1 MDTKSYLAA
10 LEGIQKL
17 PAGLGAYLSRSL
29 REYHFKRR
37 QAISASSP
45 EALFLANMQSG
56 CARLYALDRETQ
68 NQHTLEF
75 FLPGDFLPLP
85 TGTPLHAE
93 EQLFIEFLEDSL
105 ILGITEKHFTYLPR
119 LFSSCTLLYQKI
131 TITHLLAQIRRGI
144 SIQETTSRQRF
155 ERLARDR
162 PGLFNLAPVKDLAS
176 YLGMHPNTL
185 SSFRGKT

>member
-10 LEGIQKL
+10 LDHIQKL

-29 REYHFKRR
+29 REYHFKRK
-37 QAISASSP
+37 QVISVSSAEVP
-45 EALFLANMQSG
+45 FLANMQSG
-56 CARLYALDRETQ
+56 CARLYALDRETL
-68 NQHTLEF
+68 NQHTLDF
-75 FLPGDFLPLP
+75 FLPGDFLPMP
-85 TGTPLHAE
+85 IETPLYAE
-93 EQLFIEFLEDSL
+93 QQLFIEFLEDSL
-105 ILGITEKHFTYLPR
+105 TLGITEKHFTYLPR

-131 TITHLLAQIRRGI
+131 TISHLLAQIRRGI
-144 SIQETTSRQRF
+144 SIQETSSRQRF
-155 ERLARDR
+155 DRLALER